1 MSNAQT
7 NEAKF
12 FDLHTTGI
20 GYLNR
25 IREVQP
31 RGKGKPILSVAVA
44 ALHGSCDDAEY
55 TYIDCN
61 VVGTEAECLIRRCQ
75 AAVDAGKKVLVSFRI
90 GDIWAD
96 AFTYLKGEKKGQPG
110 ASIKGRLLFI
120 GWIKV
125 DGKIVHQAKPKDSD
139 EPLPSQSGDAE
150 SSSDDDQ
157 NSAEAEMRQSA

>member
-1 MSNAQT
+1 MST
-7 NEAKF
+7 TPPNEGKF

-25 IREVQP
+25 IRELQP
-31 RGKGKPILSVAVA
+31 RGKGKATVSVVVA
-44 ALHGSCDDAEY
+44 ALHGSCDDTEY

-61 VVGTEAECLIRRCQ
+61 VVGTEAEYLIRRCQ
-75 AAVDAGKKVLVSFRI
+75 QAVDAGKKVLVSFRI

-96 AFTYLKGEKKGQPG
+96 AFTHMKGEKKGQPG

-125 DGKIVHQAKPKDSD
+125 DGKIVHQAKPKGSD
-139 EPLPSQSGDAE
+139 EPLLNQSGDAGKN
-150 SSSDDDQ
+150 SDDDQ
-157 NSAEAEMRQSA
+157 HSTDAEMRQSA

>member
-1 MSNAQT
+1 MST
-7 NEAKF
+7 TPPNEGKF

-25 IREVQP
+25 IRELQP
-31 RGKGKPILSVAVA
+31 RGKGKATVSVVVA
-44 ALHGSCDDAEY
+44 ALHGSCDDTEY

-61 VVGTEAECLIRRCQ
+61 VVGTEAEHLIRRCQ
-75 AAVDAGKKVLVSFRI
+75 QAVDVGKKVLVSFRI

-96 AFTYLKGEKKGQPG
+96 AFTYMKGEKKGQPG

-125 DGKIVHQAKPKDSD
+125 DGEIVHQAKPKDTD
-139 EPLPSQSGDAE
+139 EPLPNQSGN
-150 SSSDDDQ
+150 DQ
-157 NSAEAEMRQSA
+157 HSTDAEMRQSA

>member
-1 MSNAQT
+1 MSNPT
-7 NEAKF
+7 PNEGKF

-31 RGKGKPILSVAVA
+31 RGKGKAITSVVVA
-44 ALHGSCDDAEY
+44 ALHGSCDDTEY

-61 VVGTEAECLIRRCQ
+61 VVGTEAEQLIRRCQ
-75 AAVDAGKKVLVSFRI
+75 KAVDAGKKVLVNFRI
-90 GDIWAD
+90 GDIRAE
-96 AFTYLKGEKKGQPG
+96 AFTYMKGEKKGQPG

-125 DGKIVHQAKPKDSD
+125 DGEIVHQAKPKDAD
-139 EPLPSQSGDAE
+139 EPLPNPSGNAGDN
-150 SSSDDDQ
+150 SDDHQHATD
-157 NSAEAEMRQSA
+157 AEMRQSA